1 MKHVTPPDG
10 RMSLDDEEGQPAT
23 VADLVEI
30 AGGLGGVTVA
40 VVGGDR
46 VEDLRLVESAW
57 DRGIVNRVILVGRKD
72 RIARAV
78 DEVGIAV
85 RPADVISAESEPEAA
100 AATVDLIAAG
110 TADVVLKGNIS
121 TPVINRHMLPLA
133 VRPTVSLV
141 TLFDAAAIA
150 DGRVMILT
158 DAGVTTNCTPER
170 MQDLI
175 RNAVE
180 VARSVL
186 HIARPR
192 VAILSANEKQIASLP
207 STGMAA
213 GLCQLPWPE
222 AFVYGPLSFDLAIDP
237 DSVAVK
243 GLPNLPGAAEV
254 AGRADVLVCPGIDA
268 ANILYKAISAMSK
281 YGLASLASVTVGFPV
296 PYIILSRADSLETRL
311 HSIALCTVYARR
323 RSAQATGVA
332 GEPNDE

>member
-1 MKHVTPPDG
+1 MTPHQGRIPNDDG
-10 RMSLDDEEGQPAT
+10 HGSLAT

-57 DRGIVNRVILVGRKD
+57 DHGIVNRVILIGRKQ
-72 RIARAV
+72 RIDRAV
-78 DEVGIAV
+78 DEVGIEV
-85 RPADVISAESEPEAA
+85 RPDDVIAAESPEDAA
-100 AATVDLIAAG
+100 AATVGLIEDG
-110 TADVVLKGNIS
+110 VADVVLKGNIP
-121 TPVINRHMLPLA
+121 TPIINRHMLPLA

-141 TLFDAAAIA
+141 TLFDAAAVA
-150 DGRVMILT
+150 NGRVTILT
-158 DAGVTTNCTPER
+158 DAGVTTKCTPER

-175 RNAVE
+175 RNAAE

-192 VAILSANEKQIASLP
+192 VAILSANEKQIASLR
-207 STGMAA
+207 STGLAA
-213 GLCQLPWPE
+213 ELCRQPWPE
-222 AFVYGPLSFDLAIDP
+222 AEVYGPLSFDLATDP
-237 DSVAVK
+237 ESVAVK
-243 GLPNLPGAAEV
+243 GLPDVPGAQEV

-268 ANILYKAISAMSK
+268 ANILYKAISAMGK

-323 RSAQATGVA
+323 CPAQPSDAS
-332 GEPNDE
+332 GEPQDE